1 MPLTDDHPPM
11 GSSISGMLFLA
22 PGDSTTL
29 PTAPRQQRGRHG
41 DRPEPGFASRDGLVV
56 GNFLLKTGETA

>member
-29 PTAPRQQRGRHG
+29 PTAPRQQREVPWRQAGT
-41 DRPEPGFASRDGLVV
+41 GFCVA
-56 GNFLLKTGETA
+56 